1 MNIKINPP
9 KSKKVFESELLKI
22 LAKKH
27 VRKC

>member
-9 KSKKVFESELLKI
+9 KDKKKFEAELLNI
-22 LAKKH
+22 LAKKA

>member
-9 KSKKVFESELLKI
+9 KDKKKFEEELLKI

-27 VRKC
+27 IKKL